1 MTEFLTL
8 FRAYLV
14 NERHYSPHTIQSYF
28 SDLSQFEHFLKTD
41 LEQTTI
47 TIEHVNKYMIRS
59 FISHLIEQNYSKR
72 AVARKL
78 ASLRSFFNFLS
89 LSEAIT
95 QNPAKLIPS
104 PKLGKNLPKFF
115 HQTELNDVIDQI
127 PVTDIDSARAK
138 SIIELFYSTGIRRAE
153 LINVMFKDLDL
164 RKKTLRVFGKG
175 SKDRII
181 PLGTSAIESIK
192 TFLKFRNQIPNAD
205 VQFIFIT
212 NSGKKLY
219 PMFVQRLIKSYLTV
233 LDNSH
238 TSPHTLRHSFATHM
252 LNNGADLR
260 AIKDLLG
267 HENLS
272 TTQIYTHV
280 SKEKLK
286 KTYTLAHPRAV
297 KHSS

>member
-8 FRAYLV
+8 FKAYLV

-28 SDLSQFEHFLKTD
+28 SDLSQFEHFLLND
-41 LEQTTI
+41 LEQDKI
-47 TIEHVNKYMIRS
+47 HIEQINKYMIRS
-59 FISHLIEQNYSKR
+59 YISHLIECNYSKR

-89 LSEAIT
+89 LSEAIN

-115 HQTELNDVIDQI
+115 HQNELNNVIDNI
-127 PVTDIDSARAK
+127 NVVDLESARAK
-138 SIIELFYSTGIRRAE
+138 AIIELFYSTGIRLAE
-153 LINVMFKDLDL
+153 LLSVSFKNLDL

-175 SKDRII
+175 SKDRIV
-181 PLGTSAIESIK
+181 PLGSNAIESIK
-192 TFLKFRNQIPNAD
+192 NYIKYRNQIPNAD
-205 VQFIFIT
+205 VQFVFIT
-212 NSGKKLY
+212 NSGKKIY
-219 PMFVQRLIKSYLTV
+219 PMFVQRLIKSYLNI

-238 TSPHTLRHSFATHM
+238 TSPHTLRHSYATHM

-286 KTYTLAHPRAV
+286 KTYTMAHPRAV